1 MPATAWRESGTCSA
15 AVTCS
20 REPRLIDSAV
30 MSFGAFLITA
40 ILISLSGVMSPG
52 PLTVVV
58 VGKGAKSPRAGA
70 LIALG
75 HGAVEFPLMILI
87 VLGLGPF
94 FQHDVFATSVGLAG
108 GAVLLWMAAGLLL
121 SLRRSGAQEA
131 GPERLREAS
140 PFMAGVMM
148 TAGNPYFIVWWAT
161 VGATLVFRAWGYGV
175 WQFAVFAVVHW
186 SLDLIWYYFLS
197 SAAFKGTKLLGD
209 RFLKGVS
216 LVAGL
221 MLLYFGIRFVTGA
234 LGNLL

>member
-1 MPATAWRESGTCSA
+1 
-15 AVTCS
+15 
-20 REPRLIDSAV
+20 
-30 MSFGAFLITA
+30 MSFGAFLIQA
-40 ILISLSGVMSPG
+40 ILISLSGVMAPG

-87 VLGLGPF
+87 VLGLGPL

-108 GAVLLWMAAGLLL
+108 GGVLLWMAAGLLL
-121 SLRRSGAQEA
+121 LLRRGGTQEA
-131 GPERLREAS
+131 TPERLREAS
-140 PFMAGVMM
+140 PFMAGVLM
-148 TAGNPYFIVWWAT
+148 TGGNPYFIVWWAT

-221 MLLYFGIRFVTGA
+221 MLFYFGIHFLAGA
-234 LGNLL
+234 IGNLLA

>member
-1 MPATAWRESGTCSA
+1 
-15 AVTCS
+15 
-20 REPRLIDSAV
+20 
-30 MSFGAFLITA
+30 MSFGAFLIQA
-40 ILISLSGVMSPG
+40 ILISLSGVMAPG

-58 VGKGAKSPRAGA
+58 VGKGARSPRAGA
-70 LIALG
+70 IIALG
-75 HGAVEFPLMILI
+75 HGAVEFPLMILV
-87 VLGLGPF
+87 VLGLGPL

-121 SLRRSGAQEA
+121 SLRRSAAREA
-131 GPERLREAS
+131 APERLREAS
-140 PFMAGVMM
+140 PFMAGALM
-148 TAGNPYFIVWWAT
+148 TAGNPYFIIWWAT

-175 WQFAVFAVVHW
+175 WQFVAFAVIHW

-221 MLLYFGIRFVTGA
+221 MLLYFGVRFLTEA
-234 LGNLL
+234 LGSVLT

>member
-1 MPATAWRESGTCSA
+1 MPY
-15 AVTCS
+15 
-20 REPRLIDSAV
+20 
-30 MSFGAFLITA
+30 GAFLIQA
-40 ILISLSGVMSPG
+40 ILISLSGVMAPG

-70 LIALG
+70 LIARG

-87 VLGLGPF
+87 VLGLGPL

-108 GAVLLWMAAGLLL
+108 GGVLLWMAAGLLL

-131 GPERLREAS
+131 APERLREAS
-140 PFMAGVMM
+140 PFLAGVLM
-148 TAGNPYFIVWWAT
+148 TGGNPYFIVWWAT

-221 MLLYFGIRFVTGA
+221 MLFYFGIRFLTGA
-234 LGNLL
+234 LGSLLA